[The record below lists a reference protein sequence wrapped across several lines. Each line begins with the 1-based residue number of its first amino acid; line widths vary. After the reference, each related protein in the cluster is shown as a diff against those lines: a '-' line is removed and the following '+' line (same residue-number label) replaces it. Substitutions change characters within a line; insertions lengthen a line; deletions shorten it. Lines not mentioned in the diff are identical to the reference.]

1 MPTPGPNVIK
11 LFTVLIYECSK
22 WATVFVPD
30 EFSQPSVMFAIRLNL
45 ATVKTLKL
53 LESAKGYIVKKKK
66 KVS

>member
-1 MPTPGPNVIK
+1 
-11 LFTVLIYECSK
+11 
-22 WATVFVPD
+22 VFVPD
-30 EFSQPSVMFAIRLNL
+30 EFSQPSVTFAIRLNL